1 MNFNQLNNY
10 TINMKKIL
18 FLILAMTVS
27 VQAQQK
33 NSMVFWDNLT
43 KLCGQSF
50 EGQITKGAR
59 EGDGFTGEKLVMEV
73 LSCKENEIK
82 IPFHVG
88 NNHSR
93 TWVITKN
100 KKGILTL
107 KHDHRHEDGSEDKIT
122 QYGGTSPNLGSTT
135 LQYFPADQFTQNLID
150 YAFSNIW
157 WITLN
162 EKTFSYNLAKVGSD
176 RTFSVS
182 FDLTKP
188 TVAPQ
193 KPWGWK

>member
-1 MNFNQLNNY
+1 
-10 TINMKKIL
+10 MKKTL
-18 FLILAMTVS
+18 LILCILVLNLS
-27 VQAQQK
+27 NAQQK
-33 NSMVFWDNLT
+33 NSLIFWENLS

-50 EGQITKGAR
+50 EGQITKGGK

-100 KKGILTL
+100 KKGIITL
-107 KHDHRHEDGSEDKIT
+107 KHDHRHEDGSEDKVT
-122 QYGGTSPNLGSTT
+122 QYGGTSPNFGGTT

-150 YAFSNIW
+150 YAYSNVW
-157 WITLN
+157 WITVTD
-162 EKTFSYNLAKVGSD
+162 EAFSYNLQKIGSD
-176 RTFSVS
+176 RVFSVI
-182 FDLTKP
+182 FDTTKATNSP
-188 TVAPQ
+188 E